1 MKKFLI
7 ALMFMLGLAGSSG
20 AQEHIRFVPGG
31 NPEQDGELQIAVTEY
46 TKPDG
51 TKVTLYGVV
60 HIADPAYYARVQEDL
75 DRFDTVLYEG
85 VKTGTQVNPETKILN
100 AIQTGM
106 GRILGLI
113 FQKEGIDYTRPN
125 LVHADIDADQLKES
139 MGDQPLTPFGGL
151 SEETQA
157 QVAPILDVAG
167 QFITQLL
174 NANPQLQDSLK
185 MTVGAQ
191 IASADMEAQMSPD
204 MYRAIV
210 IDRNQIVMDALE
222 SQLRDHPEKKNIA
235 IFYGAGHMGDFVTR
249 FEALGYQQTNQR
261 WMAAWTIGAGAQ
273 DAGEPPQQMPESEE
287 APEAVPAPRK

>member
-7 ALMFMLGLAGSSG
+7 ALMFVLGLAGSSG
-20 AQEHIRFVPGG
+20 AQEHIRFVPGA

-75 DRFDTVLYEG
+75 NRFDTVLYEG
-85 VKTGTQVNPETKILN
+85 VKNGTRVNPETKILN

-106 GRILGLI
+106 GRILGLV
-113 FQKEGIDYTRPN
+113 FQKEGIDYSQPN
-125 LVHADIDADQLKES
+125 LVHADIDADQLQES

-157 QVAPILDVAG
+157 QVAPILEVAG
-167 QFITQLL
+167 QFVTQLL

-185 MTVGAQ
+185 MTVGSQ
-191 IASADMEAQMSPD
+191 IAGADMEAQMSPD
-204 MYRAIV
+204 MYKAIV
-210 IDRNQIVMDALE
+210 IDRNQIVMDVLAA
-222 SQLRDHPEKKNIA
+222 QLRDHPEKKSIA
-235 IFYGAGHMGDFVTR
+235 IFYGAGHMEDFVTR
-249 FEALGYQQTNQR
+249 FEALGYQQTSQR
-261 WMAAWTIGAGAQ
+261 WMAAWTIGAGA
-273 DAGEPPQQMPESEE
+273 AEGEIPQQMPESEE
-287 APEAVPAPRK
+287 IPEAVPAPR